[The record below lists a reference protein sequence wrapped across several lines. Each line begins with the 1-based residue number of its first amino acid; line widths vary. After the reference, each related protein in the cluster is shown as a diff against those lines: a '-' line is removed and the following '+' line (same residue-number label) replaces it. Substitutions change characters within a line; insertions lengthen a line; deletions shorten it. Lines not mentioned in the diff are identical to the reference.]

1 MPELPDV
8 ETFRRRLKGRRVRS
22 SDRRGKVLFVN
33 IDPAGALAMHFGT
46 NGSLDFLAEGEAQ
59 PAYVRVQFAFED
71 GSELSYVNPRRLGRV
86 SLVESAAEYIA
97 AAGLGPDA
105 LDPEFN
111 LDRQYLCRRDSV
123 PSRHLSGVGREWSGQ
138 KHHRNPVRD
147 AQACASHCGGGRRR
161 RWRRDR
167 APAAGLS
174 LAPAPSWR
182 PMPTVPHPSR
192 RG

>member
-33 IDPAGALAMHFGT
+33 IDPVGALAMHFGT
-46 NGSLDFLAEGEAQ
+46 NGSLDFAALVWWR
-59 PAYVRVQFAFED
+59 VRQ
-71 GSELSYVNPRRLGRV
+71 SILPRRG
-86 SLVESAAEYIA
+86 LVRMHSTRNLTWIGNIYADEILFQ
-97 AAGLGPDA
+97 AGIYP
-105 LDPEFN
+105 
-111 LDRQYLCRRDSV
+111 
-123 PSRHLSGVGREWSGQ
+123 GVGREWSGQ